1 MRFIE
6 KGLVNFLAFLCEA
19 FNVTPENLHE
29 APRGNLPPE
38 PTGTQTIYR
47 FR

>member
-1 MRFIE
+1 MRWIE
-6 KGLVNFLAFLCEA
+6 NGLVSFLAFLCET
-19 FNVTPENLHE
+19 FHVTPDNLRRDR
-29 APRGNLPPE
+29 RGNLPPE

>member
-1 MRFIE
+1 MKFIE
-6 KGLVNFLAFLCEA
+6 SCLVEFLAFLCRN
-19 FNVTPENLHE
+19 FGVTPDSLRQGR
-29 APRGNLPPE
+29 RGNLPPE